1 MGMPVQR
8 VRGGGTI
15 NPNASVSAS
24 ITIDERG
31 HRACCMIGFVA
42 AQEIPERLHEGG
54 LTFLVLGGVEL
65 CLGLRMLMEADLSAE
80 LADTRA
86 GVVELV
92 TPMGVSG

>member
-1 MGMPVQR
+1 M
-8 VRGGGTI
+8 
-15 NPNASVSAS
+15 
-24 ITIDERG
+24 
-31 HRACCMIGFVA
+31 
-42 AQEIPERLHEGG
+42 
-54 LTFLVLGGVEL
+54 VLGGVEL

>member
-15 NPNASVSAS
+15 NPNALVSAS

-54 LTFLVLGGVEL
+54 LAFLVLGGVEL
-65 CLGLRMLMEADLSAE
+65 CLGLRVLVEADLLTE
-80 LADTRA
+80 LADARA
-86 GVVELV
+86 GGVKVV
-92 TPMGVSG
+92 PSVSISG